1 MLGDAIRA
9 LKLDRRLASR
19 RGWIAEAELVRL
31 LLELPDVKEKAAE
44 PPPAPE
50 PPPESPSGP

>member
-19 RGWIAEAELVRL
+19 RGWIAEAELVRR

-50 PPPESPSGP
+50 PPPEPPSGP